1 MHAIKD
7 DVSYRILFC
16 IYSIFFAKGGCSVH
30 TYFYVESRR
39 EVIRCPIAKRI
50 KEVKQPHGGYLRPRD
65 LETIVLGG
73 GLEELGGG
81 ENAPRE
87 LVAAAV
93 DHLGRFVSGDKAV
106 DSFLPSMLCAR
117 ALGNERRASLLMN
130 GIRGLDDVSIEN
142 ALLLSGLGECRAP
155 RDGSCECETENAW
168 KPNAVTVVNA
178 RIMTRRT
185 QRMLSDFGGRVLDCF
200 TFDGGYT
207 ETVCGGT
214 GDLTTPDTLWLL
226 AESAAPISTA
236 QTLRLLMC
244 WRMGV
249 HSHHDRLRRI
259 EYLALFNARKNT
271 VSRVHVASIPQ
282 TVASEVD
289 RYVIGY

>member
-1 MHAIKD
+1 M
-7 DVSYRILFC
+7 S
-16 IYSIFFAKGGCSVH
+16 
-30 TYFYVESRR
+30 
-39 EVIRCPIAKRI
+39 
-50 KEVKQPHGGYLRPRD
+50 
-65 LETIVLGG
+65 
-73 GLEELGGG
+73 
-81 ENAPRE
+81 
-87 LVAAAV
+87 
-93 DHLGRFVSGDKAV
+93 
-106 DSFLPSMLCAR
+106 
-117 ALGNERRASLLMN
+117 
-130 GIRGLDDVSIEN
+130 
-142 ALLLSGLGECRAP
+142 
-155 RDGSCECETENAW
+155 
-168 KPNAVTVVNA
+168 
-178 RIMTRRT
+178 RRT
-185 QRMLSDFGGRVLDCF
+185 QRMLSDFGGRVLDSF

>member
-1 MHAIKD
+1 
-7 DVSYRILFC
+7 
-16 IYSIFFAKGGCSVH
+16 
-30 TYFYVESRR
+30 
-39 EVIRCPIAKRI
+39 
-50 KEVKQPHGGYLRPRD
+50 
-65 LETIVLGG
+65 
-73 GLEELGGG
+73 
-81 ENAPRE
+81 
-87 LVAAAV
+87 
-93 DHLGRFVSGDKAV
+93 
-106 DSFLPSMLCAR
+106 MLCAR

-155 RDGSCECETENAW
+155 RDGACECETENAW
-168 KPNAVTVVNA
+168 KPNAVTVANA

-185 QRMLSDFGGRVLDCF
+185 QRMLSDFGGRVLDSF

>member
-7 DVSYRILFC
+7 DASYRILFC

-106 DSFLPSMLCAR
+106 DSFLP
-117 ALGNERRASLLMN
+117 
-130 GIRGLDDVSIEN
+130 
-142 ALLLSGLGECRAP
+142 
-155 RDGSCECETENAW
+155 
-168 KPNAVTVVNA
+168 
-178 RIMTRRT
+178 
-185 QRMLSDFGGRVLDCF
+185 
-200 TFDGGYT
+200 
-207 ETVCGGT
+207 
-214 GDLTTPDTLWLL
+214 
-226 AESAAPISTA
+226 
-236 QTLRLLMC
+236 
-244 WRMGV
+244 
-249 HSHHDRLRRI
+249 
-259 EYLALFNARKNT
+259 
-271 VSRVHVASIPQ
+271 
-282 TVASEVD
+282 
-289 RYVIGY
+289 